1 MDVFVASLVYDL
13 AVNKFLG
20 FATVSYGRPS
30 VEHLS
35 LPAVDAMLDAWRK
48 HKR

>member
-13 AVNKFLG
+13 AVNKLIG
-20 FATVSYGRPS
+20 FATVSYARSS

-35 LPAVDAMLDAWRK
+35 LPAIDEMLDTRRK
-48 HKR
+48 QKR